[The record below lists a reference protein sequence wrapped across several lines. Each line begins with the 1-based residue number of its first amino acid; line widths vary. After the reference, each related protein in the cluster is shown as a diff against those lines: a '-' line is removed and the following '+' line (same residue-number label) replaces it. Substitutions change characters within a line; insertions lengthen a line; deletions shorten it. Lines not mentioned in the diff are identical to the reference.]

1 MGEIIKERNYR
12 YDALRG
18 ICMFLIVLQHFTFKG
33 GYEFTG
39 NAGNLIYVGIDIFVM
54 QAFFFRCFHPGILK
68 STCKRPHYSIPVFKT
83 QDGGSIS
90 QICFYIL

>member
-33 GYEFTG
+33 GYPPSAYFP
-39 NAGNLIYVGIDIFVM
+39 DIS
-54 QAFFFRCFHPGILK
+54 A
-68 STCKRPHYSIPVFKT
+68 
-83 QDGGSIS
+83 
-90 QICFYIL
+90 

>member
-33 GYEFTG
+33 GYAGFLFPFG
-39 NAGNLIYVGIDIFVM
+39 NV
-54 QAFFFRCFHPGILK
+54 Q
-68 STCKRPHYSIPVFKT
+68 
-83 QDGGSIS
+83 
-90 QICFYIL
+90 